1 MRVVAKYS
9 HNGGEE
15 FIQKNHPN
23 ELREIFSVI
32 NAIDASKLRTKKS
45 KEKTML
51 GRMLYN
57 PKGLNSEFLAKFRTL
72 GWEKVRL
79 KMVTKV
85 PEISKVHEGF
95 REMDLVKNRVGLE
108 VQFGKYAFMVYN
120 ILAKMT
126 IFAKK
131 GMIDCGVE
139 LVSMRSMSSEMSTG
153 VSYFEQIKADLEYRG
168 IADLDIPI
176 IVLGIDA

>member
-9 HNGGEE
+9 HKGGET

-23 ELREIFSVI
+23 ELREIFTVI
-32 NAIDASKLRTKKS
+32 EAIDASKLKTKKS
-45 KEKTML
+45 EEKTMR
-51 GRMLYN
+51 GRMLYD
-57 PKGLNSEFLAKFRTL
+57 PKRLNSEFLTRFRAN

-79 KMVTKV
+79 AMVTKV
-85 PEISKVHEGF
+85 PEISKVHKGF

-131 GMIDCGVE
+131 GIIDCGVE
-139 LVSMRSMSSEMSTG
+139 LVSMRSMSIKMSTG

-168 IADLDIPI
+168 VANLDIPTL
-176 IVLGIDA
+176 VLGIDV

>member
-9 HNGGEE
+9 HKGGEA
-15 FIQKNHPN
+15 FIKKNHPK
-23 ELREIFSVI
+23 ELQEIFSVI
-32 NAIDASKLRTKKS
+32 EAIDASKLRTKKS
-45 KEKTML
+45 EEKTMP
-51 GRMLYN
+51 GCMLYD
-57 PKGLNSEFLAKFRTL
+57 PKRLNSEFLTKFRTL

-79 KMVTKV
+79 KMLTKV
-85 PEISKVHEGF
+85 PEITKVHQGF

-131 GMIDCGVE
+131 GKIDCGVE
-139 LVSMRSMSSEMSTG
+139 LVSMRSMASEMSTG

-168 IADLDIPI
+168 VADLDIPTL
-176 IVLGIDA
+176 VLGIDA